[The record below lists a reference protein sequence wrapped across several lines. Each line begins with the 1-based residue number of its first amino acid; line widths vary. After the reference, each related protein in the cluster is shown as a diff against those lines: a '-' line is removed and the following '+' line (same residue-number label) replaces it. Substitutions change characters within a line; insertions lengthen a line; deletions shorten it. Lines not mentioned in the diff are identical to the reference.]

1 MNSYLYGAGAEYALH
16 SLLILAKTDAPVSV
30 VDLARFQQIPERYLA
45 KVFTRMKDAG
55 LVVGTEGIAGGFA
68 LARAAEDIR
77 VVEVLDAV
85 DPDRKLFACAEI
97 RRNCAMFEGD
107 APEWATE
114 GRCRIDLFMSE
125 AERTLRDF
133 LASKT
138 LADLVCEFSRKAP
151 AGVRRRVGPLVPG
164 AQSRP
169 HDQARP
175 RSGRVDP
182 SKTPDEHPPTRS
194 HPWRSPR
201 SCARY

>member
-1 MNSYLYGAGAEYALH
+1 MRSYLYGAGAEYALH

-68 LARAAEDIR
+68 LARPAEEIR

-97 RRNCAMFEGD
+97 RRNCAMFAGD
-107 APEWATE
+107 PPEWATE

-125 AERTLRDF
+125 AERSLRDF

-138 LADLVCEFSRKAP
+138 LADLVCEFERKAP
-151 AGVRRRVGPLVPG
+151 VEFA
-164 AQSRP
+164 
-169 HDQARP
+169 
-175 RSGRVDP
+175 
-182 SKTPDEHPPTRS
+182 TRS
-194 HPWRSPR
+194 RRWFQERRTDRTTRRSR
-201 SCARY
+201 ATDA

>member
-1 MNSYLYGAGAEYALH
+1 MKSYLYGAGAEYALH
-16 SLLILAKTDAPVSV
+16 SLLILATSEAPISV

-45 KVFTRMKDAG
+45 KVFTRMKDAR

-68 LARAAEDIR
+68 LARPAADIR

-97 RRNCAMFEGD
+97 RRNCALFGETP
-107 APEWATE
+107 PEWATA
-114 GRCRIDLFMSE
+114 GSCRIDLFMTE

-138 LADLVCEFSRKAP
+138 IADLVCEFNCKAP
-151 AGVRRRVGPLVPG
+151 AGVRRRIGRLVPG

-169 HDQARP
+169 HVPSRPKRGLIGSSQAHTGHAP
-175 RSGRVDP
+175 KGRSW
-182 SKTPDEHPPTRS
+182 T
-194 HPWRSPR
+194 SPR
-201 SCARY
+201 SCERY

>member
-55 LVVGTEGIAGGFA
+55 LVVGLEGIAGGFA
-68 LARAAEDIR
+68 LARPAEDIP
-77 VVEVLDAV
+77 VAEVLDAV

-97 RRNCAMFEGD
+97 RRNCSLFEGEP
-107 APEWATE
+107 PEWATE

-125 AERTLRDF
+125 AERTLREF

-151 AGVRRRVGPLVPG
+151 PEFGAASDRWFQERRAGRRTR
-164 AQSRP
+164 R
-169 HDQARP
+169 
-175 RSGRVDP
+175 GRTAD
-182 SKTPDEHPPTRS
+182 
-194 HPWRSPR
+194 
-201 SCARY
+201 A